1 MAMRKQARAI
11 ATLTVLALC
20 ALAPAVRTQG
30 GGQAQTPPAG
40 RGCNLPEP
48 FPCPVARILELT
60 VDPPTI
66 NPGESARI
74 TWSAENPTNITLS
87 PGVGRVEARGTSAR
101 VALRDNDVYPAD
113 RGRAERRGRHPH
125 GDARRAGDS
134 TRRRCRDNR
143 TASNTSDA

>member
-1 MAMRKQARAI
+1 MRKQSRAVAI
-11 ATLTVLALC
+11 LTMLALC
-20 ALAPAVRTQG
+20 TMAPVVGTQG
-30 GGQAQTPPAG
+30 GGQAQTPPA
-40 RGCNLPEP
+40 RRACNLPEP
-48 FPCPVARILELT
+48 FPCPVARILELR
-60 VDPPTI
+60 VEPPTI

-87 PGVGRVEARGTSAR
+87 PGRPRRSAGNQAC
-101 VALRDNDVYPAD
+101 VSVRDHDLYTAD
-113 RGRAERRGRHPH
+113 RRRAERRGRHPF